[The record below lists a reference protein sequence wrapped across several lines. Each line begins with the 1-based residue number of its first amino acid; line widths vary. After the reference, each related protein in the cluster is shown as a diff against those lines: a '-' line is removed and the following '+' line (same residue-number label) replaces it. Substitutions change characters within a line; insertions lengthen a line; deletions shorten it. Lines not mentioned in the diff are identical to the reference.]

1 MTAVNFKRGSSRPAG
16 IGTGYLSMMMI
27 FVMLC
32 LTILA
37 ALSLSA
43 AESGKRFS
51 ERSAEYT
58 REYYAADLAAK
69 ERLAEINETVGK
81 YADYSD
87 FMLLAE
93 LDGMEDVEYIQ
104 TTQGL
109 EVSFLTAINERQ
121 NIFCKVMFSDGGF
134 AVLSRRTVSSGE
146 AEEEPLGVWSGE

>member
-1 MTAVNFKRGSSRPAG
+1 MNEKKQKSRPAG
-16 IGTGYLSMMMI
+16 IGTGYLSLMMI

-32 LTILA
+32 LTLLA

-43 AESGKRFS
+43 AESGKKFS

-58 REYYAADLAAK
+58 KEYYAADLAAK
-69 ERLAEINETVGK
+69 ERLAEIDAAVSG

-93 LDGMEDVEYIQ
+93 LDRMEGVEYIQ
-104 TTQGL
+104 TPAGL

-121 NIFCKVMFSDGGF
+121 SISLKVKFSQGGF
-134 AVLSRRTVSSGE
+134 EVLSRRTVSTAE
-146 AEEEPLGVWSGE
+146 AEEEPLNVWSGE